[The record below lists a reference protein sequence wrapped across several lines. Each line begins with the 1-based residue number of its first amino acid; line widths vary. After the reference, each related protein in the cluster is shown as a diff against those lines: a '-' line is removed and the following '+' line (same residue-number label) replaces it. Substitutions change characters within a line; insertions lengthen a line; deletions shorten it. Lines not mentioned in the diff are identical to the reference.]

1 MTRLINS
8 ELEDYLENTSDM
20 KSQLNEALY
29 NHYTQCNT
37 LSKTGSIKGDA
48 GDSIKKYVSSAHIGT
63 ISRAINVISNFE
75 TAVQKLKDL
84 GHECDSD
91 SNAKIDSDT
100 LDDTKKDVDDKKKE
114 FIDITSDS
122 SSLLSDASEFIDTVP
137 LGKDKVESGYDDSEK
152 NINDTNTKLENMD
165 KEGQSSLSSITSEIQ
180 GLVTQINKLSSEYHD
195 KHGIIASKINS
206 ITKEPWYKS
215 EVNSG
220 EFKKMK
226 AESPVEYAEGEKVN
240 YRKQLYSKDGKTVG
254 TFQRGSIHGK
264 SYVTKDSLGAEGDMS
279 VLNSNVKTKDKYSES
294 QAGVEIISAKGNVDV
309 DSKHIK
315 ANANAQLFD
324 AGLETRLGSED
335 YNFHGK
341 TNVEVASASAG
352 LTAGIDGVGLEA
364 EAVGAKAEVD
374 GGFTIGGINFDVGGS
389 VGAQAGGKVEASA
402 RGIEVDAKFLF
413 GAKIKITW

>member
-100 LDDTKKDVDDKKKE
+100 LDDTKKDVDDKRKE

-152 NINDTNTKLENMD
+152 NIKDTNTKLENMD

-180 GLVTQINKLSSEYHD
+180 GLVIQINKLSSEYHD
-195 KHGIIASKINS
+195 KNGIIASKINS

-226 AESPVEYAEGEKVN
+226 AESPVEYAEGDYQTARGQV
-240 YRKQLYSKDGKTVG
+240 YSKDGKTVG
-254 TFQRGSIHGK
+254 TAEAVGAHGK
-264 SYVTKDSLGAEGDMS
+264 VHVDKDSIGAEGDAA
-279 VLNSNVKTKDKYSES
+279 VARANVKTKEKYSES
-294 QAGVEIISAKGNVDV
+294 QAGVEFASARGKAEIDE
-309 DSKHIK
+309 KHIE
-315 ANANAQLFD
+315 ANAKAQLFD
-324 AGLETRLGSED
+324 TGLETKLGTDD

-341 TNVEVASASAG
+341 TDVEALSASAG
-352 LTAGIDGVGLEA
+352 IGGGADGFSAEA
-364 EAVGAKAEVD
+364 EAVGAKVEVD
-374 GGFTIGGINFDVGGS
+374 GGFAIGGINFDVGGS
-389 VGAQAGGKVEASA
+389 VGAQAGGKVEAGA